1 MVLLVL
7 DYSGIGDSIAAT
19 GYRKA
24 GQAFR
29 KIWRQLVSEICNER
43 CFSRHVQSTLRS
55 LYITDIY
62 SKLVRWYLDDALV
75 MLLVKIRFR
84 SSRRVGQ

>member
-7 DYSGIGDSIAAT
+7 DYSGIGDSIAAI

-29 KIWRQLVSEICNER
+29 KIRRQLVSEICDER
-43 CFSRHVQSTLRS
+43 CFSRHVQSTLRPF
-55 LYITDIY
+55 T
-62 SKLVRWYLDDALV
+62 
-75 MLLVKIRFR
+75 
-84 SSRRVGQ
+84 